1 MKDGGRHV
9 IAAGH
14 DNFLY
19 KVVEKYNVLED
30 NWTFANDMPI
40 ELSSSDSVPYE
51 ETFVVVGG
59 QIGDG
64 SPDHRVYSDAILLY
78 KPMDDSWDVVEGAL
92 GTPKML
98 PTVISVKKSIF
109 PNCQDI

>member
-19 KVVEKYNVLED
+19 KVVEKYDVLED

-40 ELSSSDSVPYE
+40 ELSNSDSVPYE

-59 QIGDG
+59 QIGDACLQETYNLN
-64 SPDHRVYSDAILLY
+64 SFHLHL
-78 KPMDDSWDVVEGAL
+78 
-92 GTPKML
+92 
-98 PTVISVKKSIF
+98 
-109 PNCQDI
+109 N